1 MARRF
6 NRTQRSELSAAVVAG
21 IRQNATGPARRVTSG
36 AAASVIGGSMAEMNN
51 LFGQTSR
58 EYVNQLESLHRTYM
72 EMLSRPDRLSRSP
85 GTSALVERVRRTGE
99 FNLSVLNNEAAMFF
113 RNQLSNSID
122 NVVLQHG
129 FPTLDVPST
138 NLYRNTVKFD
148 IDMRTQGARHPLA
161 LVLNQQHFNVDPSSN
176 SPADMISRSMNPL
189 TPTQMKSAMNQ
200 IGKGKIGTAGALNPF
215 GKKSGTS
222 TRMLI
227 LDTETTGV
235 GDDRVARS
243 IATIEATMDNR
254 GDVVFGRRGTGRQ
267 LFLRQAGLEGGII
280 QTPGGP
286 KTLAEGANIL
296 EGATGR
302 LASIDVARDPE
313 AARKAMNDLMQY
325 FLQYDRII
333 AKNADFDIRTIS
345 QTARSIAGA
354 TDDSAFMETIQA
366 FETRAYND
374 ASYVSNIDVSLRAHM
389 KAKFDD
395 FADSFITRSA
405 VAGSDE
411 ALELSRAF
419 DISQGAP
426 TQAEIRNFLYAKK
439 IGAKELFESLDSS
452 MGKAG
457 RGFTPAAMNNLVA
470 TTNFLDL
477 IHQDAF
483 SHGPN
488 SGAAGDLM
496 RLLSGGSHVAETD
509 DYLAGFMAQYVQT
522 GRLDFDPGNL
532 NHLPA
537 GRANFIRETRRR
549 IAQSASPTMTTN
561 IADVSHLTRAGTKA
575 LRSSQAREI
584 LGTSIRGLAVDV
596 MSASQISE
604 LAAET
609 GLSADAI
616 RQIEGKITYSQS
628 LKGYAFSS
636 LDDRLRVNNNVA
648 GFIESGDSYSTSFRV
663 GDNRARAYMGNVVR
677 DALSS
682 GAPEAIRTSAASKI
696 VTTGLDY
703 SEQGI
708 LERAM
713 NLPDYARRAFSG
725 FNINTLESMDKNLL
739 VDALTN
745 TSRLMATEQIST
757 SSILAGTDA
766 SSLVNQNIGTIIR
779 GALERGEPGI
789 YARIAASVGNPYATA
804 DITERIFSV
813 EMAKRTA
820 SVAKNEGRRVS
831 QLAGFNSSMSFLK
844 DMDILS
850 EFGMS
855 TFNIQDVSMIA
866 QGDKGLVSGKMLAS
880 QSLVNEMQ
888 LRVSNPSGGAPV
900 MMDLMKALTDETAQI
915 LDDSG
920 NVVGTGA
927 ELNKVRYSLV
937 NREAPTVNAFLGG
950 QGAHNR
956 SMSLVLAES
965 LYDAQ
970 TKRIGMNSLAEI
982 DDELE
987 GISKDE
993 LKQLRNF
1000 KQYADSRGRDVA
1012 ISEIAEK
1019 LNEGGL
1025 GFARVTNESAEAVGE
1040 LLTQTGAMPSSGNDI
1055 VSQGTSRVV
1064 RSEGNVV
1071 LLGHSQNSNLSA
1083 VSSGN
1088 TLSQEA
1094 AAAVGRD
1101 RSSIEAMSRISEMT
1115 DERLRNEILQEESG
1129 LKSGKVL
1136 SARQR
1141 QVRAAY
1147 QAYRKPAAIGVGA
1160 LLAAGAGYYGYSKIK
1175 EAGTYDEVM
1184 DAQPTTP
1191 ARAPRTDLLGSSNQP
1206 IYSRIQD
1213 PLATAGVVG
1222 NLDRNK
1228 IGHTKMGA
1236 NKYNDLF
1243 SV

>member
-6 NRTQRSELSAAVVAG
+6 SRTQRSELSAAVVAA
-21 IRQNATGPARRVTSG
+21 IRQNATGPARMAGPIVP
-36 AAASVIGGSMAEMNN
+36 SVIGGSMAEMNN

-58 EYVNQLESLHRTYM
+58 EYINQLESLHKIYM
-72 EMLSRPDRLSRSP
+72 EMLNMPGRLSKSP
-85 GTSALVERVRRTGE
+85 GTSALIERVRRTGE
-99 FNLSVLNNEAAMFF
+99 FNLSVLNNESALFF

-148 IDMRTQGARHPLA
+148 IDMRTEGARHPLA
-161 LVLNQQHFNVDPSSN
+161 LILNQQHFNVDPRSN
-176 SPADMISRSMNPL
+176 SPADMINRSMNPL

-200 IGKGKIGTAGALNPF
+200 VGKGKIGTAGALNPF

-313 AARKAMNDLMQY
+313 AARKAMNELMQY

-395 FADSFITRSA
+395 FADSFIARSA

-419 DISQGAP
+419 DISQRDP
-426 TQAEIRNFLYAKK
+426 TQAEIKNFLYAKK

-509 DYLAGFMAQYVQT
+509 DYLAGFMAQYVHT

-532 NHLPA
+532 NHLPV

-616 RQIEGKITYSQS
+616 RQMEGKITYSQS

-636 LDDRLRVNNNVA
+636 LDDRLKTDRIT
-648 GFIESGDSYSTSFRV
+648 GSIGSGDSYSTSFRV
-663 GDNRARAYMGNVVR
+663 SDNRARAYMGNVVR
-677 DALSS
+677 DALSG
-682 GAPEAIRTSAASKI
+682 GAPEAIRASAASKI

-766 SSLVNQNIGTIIR
+766 SSLANQNIGTIVR

-820 SVAKNEGRRVS
+820 SVAKAEGRRVS
-831 QLAGFNSSMSFLK
+831 QLAGFKSSMSFLK

-855 TFNIQDVSMIA
+855 TFNIQDISMIA
-866 QGDKGLVSGKMLAS
+866 EGDKGLVSGKLLAS
-880 QSLVNEMQ
+880 QGLVNEMQ
-888 LRVSNPSGGAPV
+888 LRVLDPSGGTPV

-927 ELNKVRYSLV
+927 EFNKVRYSLV

-950 QGAHNR
+950 QGAHDRN
-956 SMSLVLAES
+956 MSLAIAES

-970 TKRIGMNSLAEI
+970 TKRIGMQSLAEI

-987 GISKDE
+987 GISKEE

-1012 ISEIAEK
+1012 ISELAEK

-1025 GFARVTNESAEAVGE
+1025 GFARVSNESAEAVGE

-1094 AAAVGRD
+1094 TAAVGRD

-1115 DERLRNEILQEESG
+1115 DQRLRNEILQEESG
-1129 LKSGKVL
+1129 LKSGKIL

-1147 QAYRKPAAIGVGA
+1147 QAYKKPAAIGVGA
-1160 LLAAGAGYYGYSKIK
+1160 LLAAGAGYYGYSKTK
-1175 EAGTYDEVM
+1175 EASIYDEVM
-1184 DAQPTTP
+1184 DTQPTTP
-1191 ARAPRTDLLGSSNQP
+1191 ARAARTDLLGSSNQP